1 VICVEN
7 KEDKKYDHAEAIR
20 QQIKHSNQVLSGID
34 TEDKQSFGKYY
45 SKAFMSISSLEAM
58 IAPFGY
64 DSNLKGE
71 NPGKMKPGERLS
83 LLRETMEKIYSFL
96 HDHDLFYAAYS
107 SEELGSKDKEKEG
120 DKQ

>member
-20 QQIKHSNQVLSGID
+20 QQIKHSNHVLSGID
-34 TEDKQSFGKYY
+34 TEDKQSFGKYF

-64 DSNLKGE
+64 KSNLKE
-71 NPGKMKPGERLS
+71 KDPVKMKPGERLS
-83 LLRETMEKIYSFL
+83 LLRETMENIYVFL

-107 SEELGSKDKEKEG
+107 SEELGSKDKEGGGTK
-120 DKQ
+120 

>member
-1 VICVEN
+1 MICVEN

-20 QQIKHSNQVLSGID
+20 QQIKHSNKILSGID
-34 TEDKQSFGKYY
+34 TEDQQSFGKYY

-64 DSNLKGE
+64 ESKLKGE

-83 LLRETMEKIYSFL
+83 LLRNTMEKIYGFL
-96 HDHDLFYAAYS
+96 HDHNLFYASYS
-107 SEELGSKDKEKEG
+107 SEKLGSKDKEVG
-120 DKQ
+120 GN